1 MTLPSNRASSTRKRF
16 SWGVAGGSVTGMQ
29 NFLKD
34 ALTVFKASPAEK
46 NLPPPLFFVFF
57 VCAAT
62 SAFAG
67 LLILTLAMKRYDA
80 TYSAAMFVG
89 SFVVSASI
97 MSEMHYHTFSHLTST
112 VDIVFY
118 PAGLAMLM
126 IGVILLAGQ
135 VDDSIDRESIGS
147 SLEDYPTLPPT
158 AILDPGERRPPS
170 PLDEPRE
177 LTAESDPGR

>member
-1 MTLPSNRASSTRKRF
+1 
-16 SWGVAGGSVTGMQ
+16 
-29 NFLKD
+29 LKD
-34 ALTVFKASPAEK
+34 ALTVLKASPVENK
-46 NLPPPLFFVFF
+46 LPPPLFFVFF
-57 VCAAT
+57 ICAAA
-62 SAFAG
+62 SAFVG
-67 LLILTLAMKRYDA
+67 LLLLTLTMKRYDA

-118 PAGLAMLM
+118 PAGLTMLM

-147 SLEDYPTLPPT
+147 SLEDYPPPAPT
-158 AILDPGERRPPS
+158 LDPGERRPPS
-170 PLDEPRE
+170 PLDEPRQ
-177 LTAESDPGR
+177 LTAESDHGR